1 MSDAYKIAT
10 TGPASGKPTFVALQR
25 RGVIAI
31 PADIRKRHHLDEPG
45 AQVELVERPDGVIE
59 LRPQLPHPA
68 EQQWFWTERWQAM
81 EREADEDVVAGRVQT
96 HESAD
101 EFLAHL
107 DTLGNSN

>member
-1 MSDAYKIAT
+1 MSDPHKTAGAEL
-10 TGPASGKPTFVALQR
+10 SGGSTFVALQR

-59 LRPQLPHPA
+59 MRPQLPHPV
-68 EQQWFWTERWQAM
+68 EQQWFWTERWQEM
-81 EREADEDVVAGRVQT
+81 EREADEDISVGRLRS
-96 HESAD
+96 HESPE

-107 DTLGNSN
+107 DTLETSS